1 MDARETPQARRA
13 ALLLHS
19 LPVGERRKVLT
30 RLTAT
35 ESAMLTALL
44 DELKE
49 LGVSP
54 SLGRRLQAEAQAPR
68 GESQGHQ
75 PGSQAPQPEAA
86 AEQAQP
92 ALNPQQIARLLE
104 TCDALTVAQLLRARS
119 WPWEAQVLESM
130 ASARKSEVLSMRS
143 ELVPL
148 GPSAQRAL
156 CDCFEQRR
164 SQPRPEIRRPAETGA
179 TDLTVNPFESGAWS
193 GLRARFR
200 RMMSW
205 TR

>member
-68 GESQGHQ
+68 GDSQ
-75 PGSQAPQPEAA
+75 PPQPEAA

-92 ALNPQQIARLLE
+92 ALHPQQIARLLE
-104 TCDALTVAQLLRARS
+104 TCEALTVAQLLRARS

-130 ASARKSEVLSMRS
+130 APARKSEVLSMRS

-179 TDLTVNPFESGAWS
+179 TDLTANPFKSGAWS